1 MTDEARDS
9 SAVAGRDATLTTTAK
24 GGQELPQATVVTG
37 DDRRHFPND
46 FDKNAGVRHGV
57 QVGVVIPADHAPA
70 LEEWVDDRGGEV
82 LR

>member
-37 DDRRHFPND
+37 EDRCHFPND
-46 FDKNAGVRHGV
+46 FDKNAGVRHG
-57 QVGVVIPADHAPA
+57 
-70 LEEWVDDRGGEV
+70 R
-82 LR
+82 